1 MANAR
6 EIKNRINSIQDTM
19 KITNAMYMMSS
30 MKLRKA
36 KQKLEHT
43 EDYFYSLQSNITSM
57 LLHYP
62 DFHHLYFDNRS
73 KDERQTVKRRGI
85 VVITGDKGM
94 AGAYNHNVI
103 KAALKLSSD
112 FEDFHIYA
120 VGEVGRAALIAEH
133 LPVEKD
139 FRYSANNPSI
149 HRARVISE
157 YLLDIYNREELD
169 ELYVVYSRMINGIK
183 EDVEVQQLLPL
194 KTHEFL
200 KKELLEHDNET
211 APPMKNINP
220 DDPEKADDWYLIYP
234 SPKKVLEKLVYNYVI
249 GFMYGALVESA
260 ACEENSR
267 MLAMQAATD
276 NAKKILK
283 ELSVQYNRIRQAA
296 ITQEITEVISG
307 AKALKNKKKKQA
319 R

>member
-1 MANAR
+1 MASAK
-6 EIKNRINSIQDTM
+6 EIKNRINSIKDTM

-30 MKLRKA
+30 MKLRRA
-36 KQKLEHT
+36 RQKLEHT
-43 EDYFYSLQSNITSM
+43 EDYFYSLQTNITSM

-62 DFHHLYFDNRS
+62 DMHHLYFDNRI
-73 KDERQTVKRRGI
+73 KDEHEIIKKRGI

-103 KAALKLSSD
+103 KAAISLSKD
-112 FEDFHIYA
+112 FEDYHMYS
-120 VGEVGRAALIAEH
+120 VGEVGRFALLAEG
-133 LPVEKD
+133 LPVEEN
-139 FRYSANNPSI
+139 FRFSANNPSI

-157 YLLDIYNREELD
+157 YLLDLYNREELD
-169 ELYVVYSRMINGIK
+169 ELYVVYSRMINSMK
-183 EDVEVQQLLPL
+183 EEVEIEQLLPL

-200 KKELLEHDNET
+200 KQELLDSAENSHFT
-211 APPMKNINP
+211 APNSNP
-220 DDPEKADDWYLIYP
+220 DNPEKADDWYLIYP

-249 GFMYGALVESA
+249 GFIYGALVESA

-276 NAKKILK
+276 NAQKILK

-296 ITQEITEVISG
+296 ITQEITEVIGG
-307 AKALKNKKKKQA
+307 AKALKKKKKKQA